1 MFPQLNCPQCKSP
14 VEENAC
20 TECCWSLKSVQS
32 VYTQSA
38 LSGAACQVEL
48 SLLIDRTGS
57 GALFCRGVEQSTR
70 MILEAVNKNVRD
82 LRVWV
87 QTHGD
92 EDYQEFPKL
101 LTKGCNASR
110 ALRAVKKIV
119 YEGGGDREETHL
131 SAIESALDSIDWQQS
146 GRNTRRVML
155 AFVNDDTKPARS
167 GRSAKKV
174 GQRLREAGILF
185 YLICQPTHALK
196 SLSKAAGG
204 MICEITNSP
213 SPELMQAIAMQITGS
228 VIHSVSTGSTVPL
241 PALLPPPSSR
251 PPVSRPSLLK
261 RLPWSKR

>member
-1 MFPQLNCPQCKSP
+1 MYPQLTCPQCKSP
-14 VEENAC
+14 VEDNAC

-32 VYTQSA
+32 IYTQGASA
-38 LSGAACQVEL
+38 PCHVEL

-57 GALFCRGVEQSTR
+57 GALFCHGVEISTKL
-70 MILEAVNKNVRD
+70 ILEAVEKNVQD

-101 LTKGCNASR
+101 ITAGCDVSR
-110 ALRAVKKIV
+110 AVQAVQTIG
-119 YEGGGDREETHL
+119 YAGGGDGEETHL
-131 SAIESALDSIDWQQS
+131 SAIESALESVDWQQS

-167 GRSAKKV
+167 GRSATKV

-185 YLICQPTHALK
+185 YLICQPTGTLKAL
-196 SLSKAAGG
+196 SQAARG
-204 MICEITNSP
+204 MICEITNNP
-213 SPELMQAIAMQITGS
+213 SPELMQAIATQISGS
-228 VIHSVSTGSTVPL
+228 VIQSVSTGSAVPL

-251 PPVSRPSLLK
+251 TPASRRSLLK